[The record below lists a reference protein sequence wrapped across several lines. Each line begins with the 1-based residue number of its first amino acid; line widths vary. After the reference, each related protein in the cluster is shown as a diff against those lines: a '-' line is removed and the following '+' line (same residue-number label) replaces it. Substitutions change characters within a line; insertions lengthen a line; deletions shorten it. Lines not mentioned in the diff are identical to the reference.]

1 MTLSAVSNKTRLNV
15 EVTLNPSNR
24 VVCTIASAGTA
35 VHGSIQLNGNSIG
48 IRKRLACTRVS
59 YVNFARSTEGE
70 TYRDQAPA
78 IRLRRSRRAVHGKA
92 QGRATTAAALSPL
105 CDRSGGD
112 PVRRRGAASRRAGRL
127 DAGRRP
133 TLRWRRHSTPLREQ
147 RFPTATASVGVI
159 ASGSGFAKSISGKPS
174 SPPGLGIISLICRR
188 TRKRVVSWF
197 QPLLISLISEPR
209 QEQVVTGVTR
219 RPDLGG
225 QAAAGANG
233 GSALA
238 LSIIEEASENP

>member
-1 MTLSAVSNKTRLNV
+1 MTLSAVSNKTWLNV
-15 EVTLNPSNR
+15 EVTLNSWNR
-24 VVCTIASAGTA
+24 VVCTTASAGTA

-112 PVRRRGAASRRAGRL
+112 PVRRRGAAGRRAGRL
-127 DAGRRP
+127 DAGWRP
-133 TLRWRRHSTPLREQ
+133 TLRWRRHSTPLRER

-159 ASGSGFAKSISGKPS
+159 ASGQWVRKGHISGELS
-174 SPPGLGIISLICRR
+174 SFPYAGLGAVIISLISMNVRR
-188 TRKRVVSWF
+188 RAL
-197 QPLLISLISEPR
+197 QPSR
-209 QEQVVTGVTR
+209 QEARNR
-219 RPDLGG
+219 R
-225 QAAAGANG
+225 QCAA
-233 GSALA
+233 SR
-238 LSIIEEASENP
+238 S